1 MYRQMIWLFAR
12 IEVFSAMIF
21 LSRFSLDTII
31 SADIDQKPEEV
42 FSLPGFPVKYFES
55 NFIILN

>member
-12 IEVFSAMIF
+12 IVFSAMIF

-42 FSLPGFPVKYFES
+42 FSLSGFPVKYFES